1 MYLSD
6 LADLI
11 WIILPLFILQFGLM
25 IAAICSIVR
34 KKVPGSDKTPWILI
48 VVFVGTIGSII
59 YFIVGSSKLDE
70 KAARLEDMR
79 DNQ

>member
-1 MYLSD
+1 MYDLDLSG
-6 LADLI
+6 LI
-11 WIILPLFILQFGLM
+11 LIILPLIALQFGLM

-48 VVFVGTIGSII
+48 VVLVGTIGSII
-59 YFIVGSSKLDE
+59 YFVLGSSKLDE